1 MTQSTCFSCG
11 SEDLRSFYEAGNIP
25 VHSCLMMESR
35 AEAVGYPTRDLE
47 LGFCGTCG
55 FVQNNA
61 FDPSVHEYSKRYE
74 ETQAFSPRFLDFQD
88 KLVTKLLDDWD
99 LGGKSVLEIGCG
111 KGEFLVRMCE
121 LGAGAGIGIDPGY
134 RPERTKSPAAQRIE
148 FINDFYSRSYG
159 HLSADFVCCRHTLE
173 HIQNTREFMSM
184 TRDAIGDRLD
194 TVVFFEVPDVRRAL
208 EEQAFWD
215 IYYEHCSYFSLG
227 SLARLFRRCR
237 FDVLDLWTDFDDQY
251 LMIVAKPGDGTGGK
265 TFASEDDIDAM
276 ESAVLTYEA
285 ALPQKRDHWHG
296 RLHEVTATGGKVVAW
311 GSGSKCVAWLTTLG
325 IGDQLEYVVDINP
338 NKHGKW
344 LAGTGHEI
352 IAPERLTA
360 YQPDLVVVMN
370 PIYVDEIRADCER
383 LGVTAAI
390 EAV

>member
-1 MTQSTCFSCG
+1 
-11 SEDLRSFYEAGNIP
+11 
-25 VHSCLMMESR
+25 
-35 AEAVGYPTRDLE
+35 
-47 LGFCGTCG
+47 
-55 FVQNNA
+55 
-61 FDPSVHEYSKRYE
+61 
-74 ETQAFSPRFLDFQD
+74 
-88 KLVTKLLDDWD
+88 
-99 LGGKSVLEIGCG
+99 
-111 KGEFLVRMCE
+111 
-121 LGAGAGIGIDPGY
+121 
-134 RPERTKSPAAQRIE
+134 
-148 FINDFYSRSYG
+148 
-159 HLSADFVCCRHTLE
+159 
-173 HIQNTREFMSM
+173 
-184 TRDAIGDRLD
+184 
-194 TVVFFEVPDVRRAL
+194 
-208 EEQAFWD
+208 
-215 IYYEHCSYFSLG
+215 
-227 SLARLFRRCR
+227 
-237 FDVLDLWTDFDDQY
+237 
-251 LMIVAKPGDGTGGK
+251 
-265 TFASEDDIDAM
+265 
-276 ESAVLTYEA
+276 LTYET